1 MEWKAAVST
10 GLRRRAVADWT
21 AYADDHAWDGAG
33 WYAGVPVPGEGAFRR
48 EPTAGANE
56 MAVRAMTGL
65 RLHGHFLQSRLGALR
80 GAGRVLTGERRC
92 PLCAAGCESAGQGP
106 GMGPVEDEPHFLALC
121 PGLAEARAGMLAEL
135 EGAFPGFRGRYDGL
149 SAAKQAEALLFT
161 VPDGRWP
168 SVGGAAERARRTAR
182 GVRAVAAFVL
192 DAAAV
197 HPVVGRALWTA
208 GR

>member
-1 MEWKAAVST
+1 M
-10 GLRRRAVADWT
+10 
-21 AYADDHAWDGAG
+21 
-33 WYAGVPVPGEGAFRR
+33 
-48 EPTAGANE
+48 
-56 MAVRAMTGL
+56 
-65 RLHGHFLQSRLGALR
+65 
-80 GAGRVLTGERRC
+80 
-92 PLCAAGCESAGQGP
+92 
-106 GMGPVEDEPHFLALC
+106 
-121 PGLAEARAGMLAEL
+121 AEARAGMLAEL

-168 SVGGAAERARRTAR
+168 TVGGAAERARRTAR
-182 GVRAVAAFVL
+182 GVRAVAAYML